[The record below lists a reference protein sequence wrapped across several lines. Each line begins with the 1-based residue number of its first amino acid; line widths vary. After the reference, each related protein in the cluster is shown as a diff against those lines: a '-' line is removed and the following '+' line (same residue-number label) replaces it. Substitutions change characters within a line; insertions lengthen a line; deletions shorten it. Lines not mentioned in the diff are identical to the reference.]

1 MTNSTQPLPSLDLQ
15 FPKKDMSLCTNGS
28 GLTSSQWRPELEEEC
43 SFWQKKKKR
52 VRSGNF

>member
-1 MTNSTQPLPSLDLQ
+1 MTNSTQPLPSVDLQ